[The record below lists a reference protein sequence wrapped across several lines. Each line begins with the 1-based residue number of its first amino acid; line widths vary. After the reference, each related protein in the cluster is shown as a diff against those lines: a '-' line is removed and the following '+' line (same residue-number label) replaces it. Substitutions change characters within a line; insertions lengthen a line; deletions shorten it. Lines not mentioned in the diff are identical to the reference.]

1 MSRSSRFCIIKPIET
16 RGRISEMNRSVICF
30 GTGDGAPCEDR
41 NHASFLYRLGR
52 TTILVDCGESVDRSY
67 KASGLSYNLVD
78 AIFLSHLH
86 SDHVGGLFMFM
97 QGMWLEGRRKPLKVY
112 LPGKAIKPLREML
125 NTVFLFD
132 EVLPFRVEFVRLE
145 ERKELKVGDAR
156 ITPFGTTH
164 LERTRARFG
173 KKYRA
178 DFSAYCFLIEDK
190 GVRIGHSAD
199 LGRPEDLEPLVTNPL
214 GLLVCEL
221 SHFTPSQI
229 FSCLR
234 NRPIDQ
240 IAFVHIGRTYRE
252 NLSAL
257 RRRAREQLPNTR
269 CHFPNDGDELSC

>member
-1 MSRSSRFCIIKPIET
+1 
-16 RGRISEMNRSVICF
+16 MNRSVICF

-52 TTILVDCGESVDRSY
+52 TTILVDCGEALDRSY
-67 KASGLSYNLVD
+67 KASGLSYDAVD

-86 SDHVGGLFMFM
+86 SDHVGGFFMFM

-132 EVLPFRVEFVRLE
+132 EVLPFRLEFVALE
-145 ERKELKVGDAR
+145 EKKGVKVGDAR
-156 ITPFGTTH
+156 ITPFYTTH

-178 DFSAYCFLIEDK
+178 DFSAYCFLIDHR

-199 LGRPEDLEPLVTNPL
+199 LGRPEDFKPLVTNPL
-214 GLLVCEL
+214 DLLVCEL
-221 SHFTPSQI
+221 SHFTPKEI
-229 FSCLR
+229 FSYLR
-234 NRPIDQ
+234 SYSIKQ
-240 IAFVHIGRTYRE
+240 IAFVHIGRDYRQD
-252 NLSAL
+252 LPTL
-257 RRRAREQLPNTR
+257 RRLARKQLPKTR
-269 CHFPNDGDELSC
+269 CQFPDDGDELSC